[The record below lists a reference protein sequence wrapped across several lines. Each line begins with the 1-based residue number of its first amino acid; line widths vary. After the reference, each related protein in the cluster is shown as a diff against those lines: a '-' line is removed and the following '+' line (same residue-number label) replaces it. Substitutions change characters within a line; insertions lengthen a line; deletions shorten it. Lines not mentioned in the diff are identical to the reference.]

1 MWTLEEILQEY
12 FNCSKPF
19 RKDGSFTYRGA
30 KAFNKLVGLVYALGT
45 ITDLNAEKI
54 VRTLDEISNINK

>member
-12 FNCSKPF
+12 FKCSKPF

-30 KAFNKLVGLVYALGT
+30 KAYNKLVGLVYALGT
-45 ITDLNAEKI
+45 FTSVDSEKV
-54 VRTLDEISNINK
+54 VRQLDEISDIDK